1 MIVTGRLKTLKPSD
15 RVGQLYYILHTVVL
29 FCHPIH
35 LKYVTLIPP
44 LNVLQILDVY
54 TLEVCHK
61 HKGNNGSV
69 L

>member
-1 MIVTGRLKTLKPSD
+1 MCDVNISHIDSCSLNKTGRPLTPD
-15 RVGQLYYILHTVVL
+15 
-29 FCHPIH
+29 CHPIH

-44 LNVLQILDVY
+44 LNLLQILDVY
-54 TLEVCHK
+54 TLDVCHK